1 MWKYERMMDAVEP
14 SILPSFQS
22 SELPALRLHLPV
34 PRHSPELPVQTRL
47 MKKIGALHVIT
58 DTTIQSR
65 ITHSQLAAMAI
76 EGGADTIQFRQKT
89 GTTSHLLKSAQ
100 EVQTI
105 CTRHGVPLIV
115 NDRAD
120 IALAIGSAGV
130 HFGQDDLPV
139 SVGRKLFPTGSI
151 IGASARTEVKIMEAI
166 AAGADY
172 IGFGPIRQ
180 TSSKPDAEAPKG
192 LAALARM
199 CEIAQCPVIA
209 IGGITV
215 EDVYDVIR
223 AGAHGVAV
231 ISAVCGDADPL
242 AATQRLAAEIHR
254 AKKSSEE

>member
-1 MWKYERMMDAVEP
+1 
-14 SILPSFQS
+14 
-22 SELPALRLHLPV
+22 
-34 PRHSPELPVQTRL
+34 
-47 MKKIGALHVIT
+47 MKKVGVLHVIT

-65 ITHSQLAAMAI
+65 FTHAQLAEMAI

-89 GTTSHLLKSAQ
+89 GTTRDLLNTAR
-100 EVQTI
+100 EVQAI
-105 CTRHGVPLIV
+105 CSRHSVPLIV

-130 HFGQDDLPV
+130 HFGQDDLPIV
-139 SVGRKLFPTGSI
+139 VGRKLFPPDSI
-151 IGASARTEVKIMEAI
+151 IGASARTEEKILEAI
-166 AAGADY
+166 AEGADY

-180 TSSKPDAEAPKG
+180 TSSKSDAEAPKG
-192 LAALARM
+192 LDALTRM

-231 ISAVCGDADPL
+231 ILAVCGGTGSAGCYP
-242 AATQRLAAEIHR
+242 TIGC
-254 AKKSSEE
+254 

>member
-1 MWKYERMMDAVEP
+1 
-14 SILPSFQS
+14 
-22 SELPALRLHLPV
+22 
-34 PRHSPELPVQTRL
+34 
-47 MKKIGALHVIT
+47 MKQVGVLHVIT

-65 ITHSQLAAMAI
+65 FTHAQLAEMAI
-76 EGGADTIQFRQKT
+76 KGGADTVQFRQKV
-89 GTTSHLLKSAQ
+89 GTTRSLLKAAQ

-105 CTRHGVPLIV
+105 CARHSVPLIM

-120 IALAIGSAGV
+120 IALAVGSAGV

-139 SVGRKLFPTGSI
+139 SVGRRLFPPRSI

-166 AAGADY
+166 TEGADY

-192 LAALARM
+192 LDALARM

-231 ISAVCGDADPL
+231 ISAVCGEPDPL
-242 AATQRLAAEIHR
+242 AATQRLVAEIHR
-254 AKKSSEE
+254 AKRD